1 MNAEENE
8 VSSPSFDDQA
18 AKPYDVLVCD
28 SDEGILNNIH
38 TLIHYRNSVDF
49 FETNLN
55 KSGDIIC
62 LISDDEGI
70 TPWHS
75 CSTSLRNCHVC
86 KFSLPK
92 TP

>member
-1 MNAEENE
+1 MNTEENE

-38 TLIHYRNSVDF
+38 TLIHYRNSEDF
-49 FETNLN
+49 FESNLN

-62 LISDDEGI
+62 LM
-70 TPWHS
+70 
-75 CSTSLRNCHVC
+75 LRNCHVC

-92 TP
+92 TPS